1 MINYV
6 INMNW
11 TFNQNCQLIID
22 NILDKGDRLHSIE
35 VIIYP
40 NGGYNI
46 YIDRNEKIILDLPED
61 GLYLY
66 KYLLTDTD
74 PSTID
79 ITTIPDANTSVG
91 GWTGQE
97 EIFSICHLRKC
108 AIAHEKQAI
117 EEFLS
122 TCHKKNCNQKSSMQS
137 TRDILLISIF
147 VLEHLICQNKY
158 NEAQRILNQLGSCS
172 NLCPNTITKTCDC
185 NG

>member
-22 NILDKGDRLHSIE
+22 NILDRGGHPHSIE
-35 VIIYP
+35 VIICP
-40 NGGYNI
+40 NGAYNI
-46 YIDRNEKIILDLPED
+46 YVDRNEKIILDLPED

-97 EIFSICHLRKC
+97 EIFSICNLRQC
-108 AIAHEKQAI
+108 TITYEKQVV

-122 TCHKKNCNQKSSMQS
+122 TSNKSTCKQKSMHQS
-137 TRDILLISIF
+137 TGDILLISIF
-147 VLEHLICQNKY
+147 VLEHLICQKKY
-158 NEAQRILNQLGSCS
+158 YEAQRILDRLGSCGD
-172 NLCPNTITKTCDC
+172 LCKDTITKKCCC